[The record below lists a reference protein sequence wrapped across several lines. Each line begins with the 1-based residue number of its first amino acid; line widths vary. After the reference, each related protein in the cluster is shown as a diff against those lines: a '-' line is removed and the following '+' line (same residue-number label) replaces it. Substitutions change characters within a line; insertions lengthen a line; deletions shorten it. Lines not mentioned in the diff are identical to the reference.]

1 MSARFAQL
9 MFVLLTC
16 GFAFTQE
23 PTGTNEKTAEAQL
36 TQAVQQLQEQI
47 AHLQNSVAELRTEAD
62 RYRAE
67 TQELAHQL
75 EVIRVNE
82 AAAVQ
87 SPATSNASAAP
98 VGNVEERPSA
108 SPDARLSRLEDEYAL
123 LTGKVDDQYQTK
135 VESASRYR
143 VRLSGLVMLNL
154 FANRGVPDSIDTP
167 GVSVVGGVL
176 DGRGSFAGSLR
187 QSQIGLEA
195 LGPEWAGAKITGDLR
210 FDFAGGFPD
219 TENGVALGLMRLRTG
234 NVQFN
239 WSHTSLTAGQ
249 DSPMFSPLSPT
260 SVIALAQPEFSY
272 MGNLWTWVPQVQL
285 QHWIG
290 LGATQR
296 VTLAAG
302 ILDPLTGE
310 PPRSQFDRAAQAGEV
325 SRQPGYSA
333 RIGWTNASND
343 DRPMSF
349 TAGGYFSRQNWGFD
363 RGVDGWAGT
372 ADWQLPLLPRLT
384 MKGELYRGK
393 ALGGFGASNGQ
404 SVLSS
409 DVLQNRFAV
418 VNGLDTVGGWT
429 QASFQATPTLQINGG
444 YGLDNPFSTE
454 IRRFAS
460 RQNLL
465 NPELGRNSGE
475 MTNVIYRPRS
485 DLLFSV
491 EYRHLM
497 SSRLTNVRASTENIG
512 MGIGL
517 LF

>member
-1 MSARFAQL
+1 MNARFAQS
-9 MFVLLTC
+9 MFFLLSC
-16 GFAFTQE
+16 GFAFAQGPA
-23 PTGTNEKTAEAQL
+23 PTAAKTAEAQL

-47 AHLQNSVAELRTEAD
+47 AHLQNSVAELRNESD

-67 TQELAHQL
+67 TQELEHQL
-75 EVIRVNE
+75 EAIRVNQV
-82 AAAVQ
+82 AAVQ

-98 VGNVEERPSA
+98 VGNVEERTSV
-108 SPDARLSRLEDEYAL
+108 SPGTRLSHLEDEYAL

-135 VESASRYR
+135 VESGSRYR

-154 FANRGVPDSIDTP
+154 FGNRGVPDSIDAP

-195 LGPEWAGAKITGDLR
+195 FGPEWAGAKITGDLR
-210 FDFAGGFPD
+210 LDFAGGFPD

-234 NVQFN
+234 NVRFN

-290 LGATQR
+290 LGATQQL
-296 VTLAAG
+296 TLAAG

-310 PPRSQFDRAAQAGEV
+310 PPRSQFDRVAQAGEV

-333 RIGWTNASND
+333 RIGWASASND
-343 DRPMSF
+343 DQPMSF

-363 RGVDGWAGT
+363 REVEGWAAT
-372 ADWQLPLLPRLT
+372 ADWQLPLLPRLS

-409 DVLQNRFAV
+409 DVLQNQLAV

-429 QASFQATPTLQINGG
+429 QASFQATPTLQINAG
-444 YGLDNPFSTE
+444 YGLDNPFSAE
-454 IRRFAS
+454 IRQFAS

-475 MTNVIYRPRS
+475 MANVIYRPRS

-497 SSRLTNVRASTENIG
+497 SSRLTNVRASAENVG
-512 MGIGL
+512 MGVGL

>member
-1 MSARFAQL
+1 MNARL
-9 MFVLLTC
+9 VRLILLLLSC
-16 GFAFTQE
+16 SCALAQE
-23 PTGTNEKTAEAQL
+23 PAATSATNTEAQL

-47 AHLQNSVAELRTEAD
+47 ARLQNSVAELHDEAD

-67 TQELAHQL
+67 TQKL
-75 EVIRVNE
+75 EHRLE
-82 AAAVQ
+82 AIQANQAEAMQ
-87 SPATSNASAAP
+87 SAS
-98 VGNVEERPSA
+98 PSA
-108 SPDARLSRLEDEYAL
+108 SGIVGSNSVEQSPSASANLRLSRLEDEYGL

-135 VESASRYR
+135 VESASKYR

-167 GVSVVGGVL
+167 GVSVPGGVL

-195 LGPEWAGAKITGDLR
+195 FGPEWAGAKVTGDLR

-219 TENGVALGLMRLRTG
+219 TENGVTLGLMRLRTG
-234 NVQFN
+234 NVRFN
-239 WSHTSLTAGQ
+239 WSHTSLSAGQ
-249 DSPMFSPLSPT
+249 DSPMFSPFSPT

-272 MGNLWTWVPQVQL
+272 TGNLWTWVPQLQL

-290 LGATQR
+290 LGAAQR
-296 VTLAAG
+296 LTFAAG

-325 SRQPGYSA
+325 LRQPGYSA
-333 RIGWTNASND
+333 RVGWANPSNE
-343 DRPMSF
+343 DRPVSL
-349 TAGGYFSRQNWGFD
+349 TIGGYFSPQNWGFE
-363 RGVDGWAGT
+363 RRVDGWAAT
-372 ADWQLPLLPRLT
+372 ADWQLPLLPRLS
-384 MKGELYRGK
+384 MKGEFYRGK

-418 VNGLDTVGGWT
+418 VEGLDTVGGWT
-429 QASFQATPTLQINGG
+429 QASFQAMPTLQINAG
-444 YGLDNPFSTE
+444 YGLDNPFSAQ

-465 NPELGRNSGE
+465 NPELGRNSSE

-485 DLLFSV
+485 DLLFSI
-491 EYRHLM
+491 EYRHFM